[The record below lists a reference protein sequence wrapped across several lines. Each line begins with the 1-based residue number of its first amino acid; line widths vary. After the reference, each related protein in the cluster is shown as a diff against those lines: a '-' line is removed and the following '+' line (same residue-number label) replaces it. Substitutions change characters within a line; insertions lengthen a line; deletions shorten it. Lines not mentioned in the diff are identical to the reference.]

1 MKYNKLLGGVLTGA
15 TLFQVTAPVMT
26 IAKEATNPDT
36 EDLNQKEDNTVTKVS
51 ETKGAYPILVKPEL
65 PPVESLTDSEEEFES
80 LGAYVSSV
88 HTIYFKDVGNRLFK
102 DSKLNPIPVGTYVKV
117 VDREVK
123 DNVPYVLVESLGLE
137 LGWAKED
144 AIKYVPD
151 SKITE
156 TKLVDTTKIYG
167 QLKDNVTGYTQPK
180 HMQDFEKSAYSL
192 KKDSKVEILEE
203 VKAVQETDYDTWYE
217 YKTPEFTGWVNQKDV
232 KDLSLMGE
240 GIVGGKSKV
249 DTLNVYSEP
258 TYTSEIE
265 TTVTETLDKTLDLFD
280 VATEELKNIESE
292 WLKVVPLDDKDA
304 VVKDA
309 KPSYILKSDVT
320 IKEYAQISNEE
331 YLDTTEFYKVKEDSK
346 VWNKPQELKGD
357 IVSDVTLPKDS
368 VVFANKRVT
377 VKVDGKDSVWY
388 SVVKEGKILGFI
400 PSEHLELVEKDSDVY
415 YTVEGDTTVDQLL
428 EDFKLSMKDFYY
440 MNASLPN
447 GELKAGTQVKL
458 QEELHTYDSSK
469 VKVNSNATT
478 QLINDMIPS
487 ISYIKSKGLYP
498 SVAFAQ
504 AIHESGGGTSDLAKE
519 SNNLFGVKGTYNGQG
534 KSWKTKENVA
544 GGAEISINATFKHY
558 PSKADSILDYVDLI
572 STRSRYSNAVNALS
586 PFESIKAIKDGG
598 YATDPQYIYKIMN
611 TIDTYD
617 LTQFDY

>member
-586 PFESIKAIKDGG
+586 PFESIKAIKEGG